1 MIVFVCLGQRFWCFY
16 CSTQLLLYI
25 LWLLGWCWPPILWIL
40 IQSSIHFVK
49 FKKILSSSLGLVESK
64 QLTLFKVVINPT
76 HRGIPIFD
84 LPFVMIRA
92 SQGSTPI
99 ELNVKFIGV
108 GAGSIDVHTVMIM
121 SVSWKGLICKKKEI
135 FRFSSVWCWWFLQ

>member
-1 MIVFVCLGQRFWCFY
+1 MER
-16 CSTQLLLYI
+16 
-25 LWLLGWCWPPILWIL
+25 
-40 IQSSIHFVK
+40 SSIQFVK
-49 FKKILSSSLGLVESK
+49 FKKIQSSRLVESK

-92 SQGSTPI
+92 SQGPTPI

-108 GAGSIDVHTVMIM
+108 GPGSIDVHAVMIM
-121 SVSWKGLICKKKEI
+121 SVS
-135 FRFSSVWCWWFLQ
+135 